1 MIEYTSE
8 QREEL
13 RSLITSRAP
22 EYGFHITGED
32 LVPSKLTKNRQ
43 DVRFNMFLAIGINS
57 TGRCKSF
64 ISIHE
69 FIKKGINRFFRSL
82 MNRTKLEKTT
92 IKNNDYVGRDLI
104 CADFYI
110 GPTCFGSDL
119 VPDNAL
125 DEWNLMMRSIRV
137 KDKHGIKVIRII
149 SPKDNITVKYQ
160 WYNRPTK
167 N

>member
-13 RSLITSRAP
+13 RGLITSRAP
-22 EYGFHITGED
+22 AYGFNITGED
-32 LVPSKLTKNRQ
+32 LVSSKLKKNRQ

-64 ISIHE
+64 ISIRE

-82 MNRTKLEKTT
+82 MNRTMLDQTT
-92 IKNNDYVGRDLI
+92 IKNNNYTGRDLL

-119 VPDNAL
+119 VPDDAL
-125 DEWNLMMRSIRV
+125 DEWNLMMRNIRV
-137 KDKHGIKVIRII
+137 KDKHGIKVIRIF
-149 SPKDNITVKYQ
+149 SQDGNATVKYQ
-160 WYNRPTK
+160 WFNRPTK